1 MKAMT
6 WAVAA
11 ALLTAAGGIAI
22 SAEPYIPRNERFFG
36 RFDADKNGT
45 LSLAEV
51 KARTG
56 KSFLRADGNGD
67 GTVTAAEIDDMLR
80 KAMERRRTAILKHM
94 DADNNGSITQAELD
108 KFVEAMFNGADANSD
123 GGVSLDEARAFKL
136 AKWRKERGAV
146 QPN

>member
-1 MKAMT
+1 MKTMS

-11 ALLTAAGGIAI
+11 ALVTAAGGIAI
-22 SAEPYIPRNERFFG
+22 SAEPYIPRNERYFG
-36 RFDADKNGT
+36 RFDTDKNGT

-67 GTVTAAEIDDMLR
+67 GTVTAAEIDDMMR
-80 KAMERRRTAILKHM
+80 KAMERRRNAMLKHM
-94 DADNNGSITQAELD
+94 DADGNGSVTQVELD
-108 KFVEAMFNGADANSD
+108 KYVEALFNGADANSD
-123 GGVSLDEARAFKL
+123 GGVSLDEARSFKL
-136 AKWRKERGAV
+136 AKLRKERGAV